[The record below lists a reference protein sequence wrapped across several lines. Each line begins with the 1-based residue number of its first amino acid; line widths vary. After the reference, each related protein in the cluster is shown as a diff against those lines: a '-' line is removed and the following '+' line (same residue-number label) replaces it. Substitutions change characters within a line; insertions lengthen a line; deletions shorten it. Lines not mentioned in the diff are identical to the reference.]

1 MSTDTTK
8 STSEGTTKTSTNEN
22 VLANRTNKG
31 VKKAQRLRGQIKGQ
45 TVDEIAKTVS
55 EEAREQRKERHQAA
69 LERKAAKNEELT
81 EAKACIRKLKREN
94 NDIRLEKD
102 GLQKLYLVE
111 HELLVKAIGMWN
123 ATLEV
128 ADARTRE
135 LEHEVE
141 DLKRQ
146 LAAKSSAKDE

>member
-55 EEAREQRKERHQAA
+55 EEAREP
-69 LERKAAKNEELT
+69 
-81 EAKACIRKLKREN
+81 
-94 NDIRLEKD
+94 IRL
-102 GLQKLYLVE
+102 LYRTSRACAFLFR
-111 HELLVKAIGMWN
+111 LLVLASFRLAPSPRLGVRDW
-123 ATLEV
+123 V
-128 ADARTRE
+128 AGLNCRCPSF
-135 LEHEVE
+135 L
-141 DLKRQ
+141 LNY
-146 LAAKSSAKDE
+146 